1 MPTWPDEPFV
11 LLAEKGKFELG
22 SFTADS
28 WSIGEG
34 NVLYCSPADGS
45 HPVQLR
51 VTMQI
56 GDLILANDGDM
67 GPMTYRIVP
76 ASAYRRHAVG
86 DLTLPGDQF
95 GILGK
100 LAALL
105 RFLDRGPLA
114 LTIGSLEQ
122 ALAGCDREDILDVL
136 DEHVLTPAA
145 LEAACVAREKLR
157 RLSDVIHAAAIAL
170 ILPQLL
176 EPGERVTHTSL
187 AVRTDLTDPFDL
199 QTDRRVARFQLAMW
213 DGADAKRRRLLV
225 RDPGASGPRALGGP
239 ARAVRPGG
247 VAASIPRRDGRER
260 RVGHRPLPRH
270 PCALPGVL
278 QRSVGTYP
286 RVPLRPGRPR
296 AGDGSRRGAVS
307 NPRRSL
313 TLTATLT
320 HRLSN
325 HPQEVAQTALSE
337 ACRATVE

>member
-34 NVLYCSPADGS
+34 NVLSCSPADGS

-225 RDPGASGPRALGGP
+225 RDLVHLAPVPSADRPELYVLGEWPLRFLAETDANVGWAIDPFPATRALYQEYFSDLSDLSP
-239 ARAVRPGG
+239 SSAQARPPTCG
-247 VAASIPRRDGRER
+247 
-260 RVGHRPLPRH
+260 
-270 PCALPGVL
+270 
-278 QRSVGTYP
+278 
-286 RVPLRPGRPR
+286 
-296 AGDGSRRGAVS
+296 
-307 NPRRSL
+307 
-313 TLTATLT
+313 
-320 HRLSN
+320 
-325 HPQEVAQTALSE
+325 
-337 ACRATVE
+337 